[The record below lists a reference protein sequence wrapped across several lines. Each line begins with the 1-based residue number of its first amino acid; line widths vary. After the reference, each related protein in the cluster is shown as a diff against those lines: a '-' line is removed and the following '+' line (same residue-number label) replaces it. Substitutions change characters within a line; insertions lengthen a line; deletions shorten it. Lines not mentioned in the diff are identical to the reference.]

1 MKIKPVQALVGSDA
15 FLQLR
20 EVENIASKLAP
31 QTQRVQFD
39 GESAEI
45 SEVLDELRSF
55 AMFGSDS
62 KIVIVRNGDELI
74 ARGRAALEKYVEN
87 PSPSGVLILRLN
99 SLKKTE
105 RIAKLIEKNGQIV
118 LCDPPR
124 YGALPAWII
133 QHARAAHQL
142 TMEPAAAQLLA
153 EMLGDN
159 LGRIDNELAKLALK
173 VQGDRVLVRDVEG
186 DTAFQREQEM
196 WDLTNAMATGQTTE
210 ALRRWRRLV
219 QLDSSAEFRATT
231 WISMWLEDVRK
242 VLDADR
248 AGQNPQAALPAFKY
262 RDFRVKTQFVAVAKA
277 MGYAGTARAI
287 NLLAMIDKHNKS
299 GIGQPATNIESYIM
313 LLGMK

>member
-105 RIAKLIEKNGQIV
+105 RIAKLIEKM
-118 LCDPPR
+118 
-124 YGALPAWII
+124 
-133 QHARAAHQL
+133 ARL
-142 TMEPAAAQLLA
+142 YCVIRRGT
-153 EMLGDN
+153 
-159 LGRIDNELAKLALK
+159 GRC
-173 VQGDRVLVRDVEG
+173 
-186 DTAFQREQEM
+186 
-196 WDLTNAMATGQTTE
+196 
-210 ALRRWRRLV
+210 RRGLSSTPGRR
-219 QLDSSAEFRATT
+219 
-231 WISMWLEDVRK
+231 
-242 VLDADR
+242 
-248 AGQNPQAALPAFKY
+248 
-262 RDFRVKTQFVAVAKA
+262 
-277 MGYAGTARAI
+277 I
-287 NLLAMIDKHNKS
+287 N
-299 GIGQPATNIESYIM
+299 
-313 LLGMK
+313 